1 MYIYVYNCVYMY
13 KCTHICTYIYIYIN
27 IHCIWCFCLSYSCC
41 LKIWNHGMCG
51 LYTKSCKITC
61 KCCFSFSNTCI
72 GTGTAIYHVYLNL
85 CYFNLYYLYNI
96 IYIICI
102 LIATHCNY
110 SWIYIFYLPCTH
122 HTSSWRSHFC
132 MSVLSWLCL
141 PCQDGAH
148 WITFGLAGNLQV
160 KDIFNIPSGYLT

>member
-1 MYIYVYNCVYMY
+1 MYICINVRIHVY
-13 KCTHICTYIYIYIN
+13 
-27 IHCIWCFCLSYSCC
+27 IHCIWCFCC
-41 LKIWNHGMCG
+41 LKIWNQGMCG
-51 LYTKSCKITC
+51 LYTKSWKITC

-72 GTGTAIYHVYLNL
+72 GTGTVIYHVYLNL

-96 IYIICI
+96 IYILCI

-110 SWIYIFYLPCTH
+110 SWIYIFYLPRTH

-141 PCQDGAH
+141 PCQDEAH
-148 WITFGLAGNLQV
+148 NGSLMGWLAISRLKNM
-160 KDIFNIPSGYLT
+160 FNIPSGYLT